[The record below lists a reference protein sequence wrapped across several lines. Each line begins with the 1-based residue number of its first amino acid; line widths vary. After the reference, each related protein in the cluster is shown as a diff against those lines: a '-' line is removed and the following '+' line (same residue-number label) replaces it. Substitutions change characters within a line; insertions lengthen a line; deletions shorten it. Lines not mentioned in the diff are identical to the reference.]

1 MNVLTKTRSVCDD
14 LLQTLYACMAMTTRE
29 NKDAMREM
37 GIQNRN
43 VYYGIEPEPK
53 EPVQVCAC
61 DRLNQPQLL
70 TVAELQE
77 RKKNIKKAIK
87 QAKQRRKQESVN
99 TFLN

>member
-1 MNVLTKTRSVCDD
+1 MKTQEPLFGHILS
-14 LLQTLYACMAMTTRE
+14 TTFAFMGMWTRE
-29 NKDAMREM
+29 NKAAMREM

-43 VYYGIEPEPK
+43 VYMGLETEPK